1 MQLILLASILN
12 IVDSLLYL
20 IGATV
25 FRNQQ
30 TSTNDFTNVTDIQAF
45 VFNIVGMLAFLAESI
60 LDFLHHEFLRN
71 LRNVPLNFL
80 LIYLI
85 FLGI

>member
-1 MQLILLASILN
+1 MQLILLACILN

-30 TSTNDFTNVTDIQAF
+30 TFTNDFTNVTDIPAF
-45 VFNIVGMLAFLAESI
+45 VFNIVGMLAC
-60 LDFLHHEFLRN
+60 
-71 LRNVPLNFL
+71 
-80 LIYLI
+80 
-85 FLGI
+85 